1 MIEPGTILNERYK
14 LIKTLG
20 EGGMANVYLARDLI
34 LDRDVAVKVLR
45 LDLQNDPDTVRRFQR
60 EAMATSELV
69 HPNIVSIYDVGE
81 SQGQQFLVMEYVKGS
96 DLKHYIVE
104 HFPIPYQRVVDMM
117 EQILSAVSDGA

>member
-45 LDLQNDPDTVRRFQR
+45 LDLQNDADFSVKPWRQVNWSIPILCRF
-60 EAMATSELV
+60 M
-69 HPNIVSIYDVGE
+69 
-81 SQGQQFLVMEYVKGS
+81 MWVKVTANS
-96 DLKHYIVE
+96 
-104 HFPIPYQRVVDMM
+104 FW
-117 EQILSAVSDGA
+117 

>member
-45 LDLQNDPDTVRRFQR
+45 LDLGLSPLSVRLLQNRDYG
-60 EAMATSELV
+60 ASEQV
-69 HPNIVSIYDVGE
+69 HLYYR
-81 SQGQQFLVMEYVKGS
+81 LY
-96 DLKHYIVE
+96 
-104 HFPIPYQRVVDMM
+104 
-117 EQILSAVSDGA
+117 SAAG

>member
-45 LDLQNDPDTVRRFQR
+45 LDL
-60 EAMATSELV
+60 
-69 HPNIVSIYDVGE
+69 
-81 SQGQQFLVMEYVKGS
+81 
-96 DLKHYIVE
+96 
-104 HFPIPYQRVVDMM
+104 
-117 EQILSAVSDGA
+117 

>member
-1 MIEPGTILNERYK
+1 MSATS
-14 LIKTLG
+14 IKTLG

-104 HFPIPYQRVVDMM
+104 HFPFHI
-117 EQILSAVSDGA
+117 SAWST